1 MSDNIYIGIVDSYGG
16 WLHGVVYYYDGDDVV
31 GYVNYQL
38 NNNKHEIYIDMIKVD
53 DNYKRQGI
61 ATKMLYRL
69 RDEYKDY
76 YVDWGMTTPD
86 GTKLYNK
93 LCKTELNPEYENIQK
108 ALETCQTLL
117 DDCESKLNNDEWL
130 ENSSQQQ
137 IDKVGH
143 LWEKLYDKKRDLED
157 KLEDMRQYITVWR

>member
-1 MSDNIYIGIVDSYGG
+1 MSDNIYVGIVDSYRG
-16 WLHGVVYYYDGDDVV
+16 WLKGIVHYYDGDDVV

-61 ATKMLYRL
+61 ATKMLYQL
-69 RDEYKDY
+69 RDQYKDY

-93 LCKTELNPEYENIQK
+93 LCKTEPNPEYENIQK

-143 LWEKLYDKKRDLED
+143 RWEKLYDKKRDLED

>member
-1 MSDNIYIGIVDSYGG
+1 MSDNIYIGIIDSYGG
-16 WLHGVVYYYDGDDVV
+16 WLQGVVYYYDGDDVV

-61 ATKMLYRL
+61 ATKMLYGL
-69 RDEYKDY
+69 RDQYKDY

-93 LCKTELNPEYENIQK
+93 LCKTESNPEYENIQK

-143 LWEKLYDKKRDLED
+143 RWEKLYDKKRDLED
-157 KLEDMRQYITVWR
+157 KLQDIREYITVWR